1 MKSCCEAKSG
11 ALVALRGK
19 QRRVLQAVLAINA
32 TMFLLEL
39 AAGLLT
45 GSTSVLADSLDMF
58 GDAVVYASSLYVL
71 SQGARSRARVAT
83 LKGTIMVLFGVGVL
97 AEAVAKAVS
106 GRVPVAEGMGL
117 VGAAALVANLVCLAL
132 LLRHR
137 EDDINMRSTWICS
150 RNDIIAN
157 VGVLAAAAAV
167 ALSGSRWP
175 DVLVG
180 AAIAGLFL
188 WSAFGILREARL
200 AYADAIRATLQSS

>member
-1 MKSCCEAKSG
+1 MKSCCEAKSE

-19 QRRVLQAVLAINA
+19 QRRVLQTVLAINA
-32 TMFLLEL
+32 TMFVVEL
-39 AAGLLT
+39 VAGLLT
-45 GSTSVLADSLDMF
+45 RSTSVLADSLDMF

-71 SQGARSRARVAT
+71 SQGARARARVAT
-83 LKGTIMVLFGVGVL
+83 LKGAIMVLFGVGVL
-97 AEAVAKAVS
+97 AEAVTKAIS
-106 GRVPVAEGMGL
+106 GRVPIAEGMGL
-117 VGAAALVANLVCLAL
+117 VGGAALVANLVCLAL

-137 EDDINMRSTWICS
+137 DDDINMRSTWICS

-157 VGVLAAAAAV
+157 VGVLAAAGAV

-188 WSAFGILREARL
+188 WSAFGVLREARL
-200 AYADAIRATLQSS
+200 AYHGARHSG